1 MNAAIVYLIGIAYIL
16 KLLDQYEEFDS
27 LHWFQSVRDKYN
39 MDKSSLGKH
48 KSVVSKEDEKLQ
60 QTMTLTARR
69 LDIYQ
74 QVCQRLL
81 SLSTLMCEECKGDK
95 NLVLIQPCFLE
106 GRDYISQ
113 LSCKTSLLSG

>member
-1 MNAAIVYLIGIAYIL
+1 LLYIGISLYVRVINAVVIYLIGIAYIL

-27 LHWFQSVRDKYN
+27 LHWFQSVREKY
-39 MDKSSLGKH
+39 STERASLGKH

-74 QVCQRLL
+74 QVH
-81 SLSTLMCEECKGDK
+81 
-95 NLVLIQPCFLE
+95 
-106 GRDYISQ
+106 
-113 LSCKTSLLSG
+113 

>member
-1 MNAAIVYLIGIAYIL
+1 MNAAIIHFIGIAYIL

-27 LHWFQSVRDKYN
+27 LHWFQSVRDKYSI
-39 MDKSSLGKH
+39 DKASLGKQ

-74 QVCQRLL
+74 QVRQSWL
-81 SLSTLMCEECKGDK
+81 SLLT
-95 NLVLIQPCFLE
+95 
-106 GRDYISQ
+106 
-113 LSCKTSLLSG
+113 